1 MTDMRR
7 LGKLTKMDPPFL
19 RCTLTAERGRKIGWK
34 PRYPPEHIIEDAE
47 NEVQLILDN
56 L

>member
-1 MTDMRR
+1 MVTS
-7 LGKLTKMDPPFL
+7 
-19 RCTLTAERGRKIGWK
+19 RCTFTAEHGRKIGWK
-34 PRYPPEHIIEDAE
+34 PHYAPEHIIEDVD